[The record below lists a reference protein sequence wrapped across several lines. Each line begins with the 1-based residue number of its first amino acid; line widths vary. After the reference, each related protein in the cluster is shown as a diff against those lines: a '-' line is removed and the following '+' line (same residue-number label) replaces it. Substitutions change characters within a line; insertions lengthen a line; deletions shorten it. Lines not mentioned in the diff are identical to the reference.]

1 MAFILRFVQ
10 EYRVGDR
17 DTFMDLEARFAEM
30 ERRRED
36 WPTGRRF
43 QPFAGDLP
51 THTLIW
57 EHEFASLAEAQAAI
71 ALIDGDREHA
81 DLFSQQAPTIV
92 SARTEIYETLEL

>member
-1 MAFILRFVQ
+1 MAFVLRFVQ
-10 EYRVGDR
+10 EYRVSDR

-36 WPTGRRF
+36 WPTGRRL
-43 QPFAGDLP
+43 QPYAGGLP

-57 EHEFASLAEAQAAI
+57 EHEFASLAEAHDAL

-81 DLFSQQAPTIV
+81 DLFRQQAPTIV